1 MSDQITTAMI
11 DTFNDG
17 IEMLAQ
23 QMSSKLRDRVRT
35 ESENGER
42 VAFDQVGVVSVKE
55 RTIRHQDTQYI
66 NSPHRKR
73 WVTMKDYDVADL
85 LDVTDIIRI
94 LNNPTGEYA
103 RAFVAAFN
111 RRRDADIL
119 LSALGTA
126 FTGKQGTN
134 PVTLPASQQIAA
146 GGSGFTLA
154 KVEDAMSRLIGASVV
169 DEENPDI
176 RVTIA
181 WTSFQQKQFLQTNE
195 VKSHDFNTQRVLVKG
210 RMMRDDEFYGFNYIN
225 LEDWEDEDGVLH
237 RIVPKSGTTRSCVA
251 WVNKGVLLNEPMP
264 PMTTVDRMPGKKNST
279 QILTLGTFG
288 ASRMQETM
296 VVQIDCLEA

>member
-1 MSDQITTAMI
+1 MSDEITTAMI

-35 ESENGER
+35 ESDRGER

-55 RTIRHQDTQYI
+55 RTVRHQDTQYI

-85 LDVTDIIRI
+85 LDRTDVIRI
-94 LNNPTGEYA
+94 LNDPSGAYA

-126 FTGKQGTN
+126 FTGKQGTT
-134 PVTLPASQQIAA
+134 PVSLPVGQQIAA
-146 GGSGFTLA
+146 SGTGFTLA
-154 KVEDAMSRLIGASVV
+154 KVEDAMQRLIGASVV
-169 DEENPDI
+169 DDENDI

-181 WTSFQQKQFLQTNE
+181 WTSFQQKEFLQTTE

-251 WVNKGVLLNEPMP
+251 WVNQGVLLNEPLAP
-264 PMTTVDRMPGKKNST
+264 ATTVDRMPGKKNST
-279 QILTLGTFG
+279 QIFTAGTFG
-288 ASRMQETM
+288 ATRMQETM
-296 VVQIDCLEA
+296 VVQIDCNEP